1 MMDAAASGE
10 VGGGVG
16 VGLET
21 QAERVRSVQ
30 RIAERM
36 AANLTSC
43 QTRERWS
50 CGWCGGT
57 RALVLG

>member
-1 MMDAAASGE
+1 MMEAAASGE

-21 QAERVRSVQ
+21 QAERVR
-30 RIAERM
+30 IAERV
-36 AANLTSC
+36 AAARASC
-43 QTRERWS
+43 QMRGRWS